1 MQMKM
6 PRHQPNFEPR
16 SIQLF
21 VLYICIVALEVE
33 LYAIPRVL
41 RHHLALTS
49 LGLQASK

>member
-6 PRHQPNFEPR
+6 PHHQLKFEPR
-16 SIQLF
+16 PIQLF

-33 LYAIPRVL
+33 LSAIPRVL
-41 RHHLALTS
+41 RHHFALTS